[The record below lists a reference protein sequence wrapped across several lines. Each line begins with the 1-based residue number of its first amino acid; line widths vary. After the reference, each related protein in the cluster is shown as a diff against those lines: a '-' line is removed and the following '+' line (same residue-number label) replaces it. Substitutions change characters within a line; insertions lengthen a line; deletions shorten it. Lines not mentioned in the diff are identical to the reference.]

1 MFQKFGQQLKPI
13 INRSS
18 SENRKEQSVT
28 KPNYHFTQKR
38 ERSESKVQQSTVED
52 QNQNSLKP
60 QSNLIQSIP
69 AAQRLTIKLPDL
81 KGYQKQM
88 EKSISG
94 ADLTKKPPL
103 LKNRLIL
110 DSKTKQQ
117 LQGQQNSLTQTLPIK
132 SQREEGQGSQQQS
145 KNKIKI
151 THCSQSRAG
160 FDGIQD
166 KTNQDKELCLQLDDN
181 NHAFAV
187 MDGHGMDGEYVSSFI
202 KELLKYNLTKF
213 YKTFDFQKVFFE
225 MHQKMK
231 FQQEFGCQF
240 SGSTLTVVLIR
251 ENNIQCGWVGDSR
264 AILVKRNNNNGGN
277 LNVVE
282 LSVDHKPHLENERLR
297 IEQNGGVVD
306 TYHLPNGAPI
316 GPSRVWA
323 RGAQFPGLAMSRSL
337 GDTVAAAIG
346 VSQTPDIKSHDIDSK
361 DDIFIVLGSD
371 GIWEFL
377 DNQSIAELVY
387 PFYQKNDA
395 QGACQKIIQESV
407 AAWKA
412 HSEGIDDITAIVIF
426 FQYEL

>member
-18 SENRKEQSVT
+18 SENKKEQSIT

-38 ERSESKVQQSTVED
+38 ERSESKVQQSKVED
-52 QNQNSLKP
+52 QNQNSIKP
-60 QSNLIQSIP
+60 QTNLIQSVP
-69 AAQRLTIKLPDL
+69 AQRLTIKLPDL

-88 EKSISG
+88 EKSTSG
-94 ADLTKKPPL
+94 VDLTKKPPL
-103 LKNRLIL
+103 LKSRLIL
-110 DSKTKQQ
+110 DSKTKLQQ
-117 LQGQQNSLTQTLPIK
+117 QGQQSSQTQILPIK
-132 SQREEGQGSQQQS
+132 SQKEEVQGSQQQQT

-151 THCSQSRAG
+151 NYYSQSRAG

-181 NHAFAV
+181 NYAFSV

-202 KELLKYNLTKF
+202 KELLKYNITKF
-213 YKTFDFQKVFFE
+213 YKAFDFQKVFFE
-225 MHQKMK
+225 IHQKMK
-231 FQQEFGCQF
+231 FQSEFGCQF
-240 SGSTLTVVLIR
+240 SGSTLTVVLIK
-251 ENNIQCGWVGDSR
+251 ENIIQCGWVGDSR
-264 AILVKRNNNNGGN
+264 AILVKKNINNGCN

-282 LSVDHKPHLENERLR
+282 LSMDHKPHLDNERLR

-346 VSQTPDIKSHDIDSK
+346 VSQTPDIKSININIQE
-361 DDIFIVLGSD
+361 DIFIVLASD

-377 DNQSIAELVY
+377 DNQCIAELVY
-387 PFYQKNDA
+387 PFYQKNDP

>member
-38 ERSESKVQQSTVED
+38 ERSESRVPQSTVED
-52 QNQNSLKP
+52 QNQNNLKQ
-60 QSNLIQSIP
+60 QSNFNQNAP
-69 AAQRLTIKLPDL
+69 AQRLTVKLPDL

-88 EKSISG
+88 EKSTSG

-117 LQGQQNSLTQTLPIK
+117 PQGQQTSLTQTLPIK
-132 SQREEGQGSQQQS
+132 SQREDIQTSQQQG
-145 KNKIKI
+145 KNKLKI
-151 THCSQSRAG
+151 SHYSQSRAG
-160 FDGIQD
+160 FDGIQE
-166 KTNQDKELCLQLDDN
+166 KTNQDRELCLQLDDYN
-181 NHAFAV
+181 YAFAV

-213 YKTFDFQKVFFE
+213 YKVFDFQKVFFE

-231 FQQEFGCQF
+231 FQTEFGCQF
-240 SGSTLTVVLIR
+240 SGSTLTVLLIR
-251 ENNIQCGWVGDSR
+251 ENTISCGWVGDSR
-264 AILVKRNNNNGGN
+264 AILVKKNQNN
-277 LNVVE
+277 LNVIE
-282 LSVDHKPHLENERLR
+282 LSMDHKPHLENERQR

-323 RGAQFPGLAMSRSL
+323 KGAQFPGLAMSRSL

-346 VSQTPDIKSHDIDSK
+346 VSQTPDIKSLEIDNK
-361 DDIFIVLGSD
+361 EDIFIVLGSD

-377 DNQSIAELVY
+377 DNQSIAEMVY
-387 PFYQKNDA
+387 PFYQKNDV
-395 QGACQKIIQESV
+395 QGACQKIIQEAV
-407 AAWKA
+407 AGWKA
-412 HSEGIDDITAIVIF
+412 HSEGIDDITAIIIF
-426 FQYEL
+426 FQNEL

>member
-18 SENRKEQSVT
+18 SENKKEQPIA

-38 ERSESKVQQSTVED
+38 DRSESRVQQSTVED

-60 QSNLIQSIP
+60 QSNLIQSVP
-69 AAQRLTIKLPDL
+69 AQRLTIKLPDL

-88 EKSISG
+88 EKSTSG

-117 LQGQQNSLTQTLPIK
+117 LQGQQSLLTQTLPIK
-132 SQREEGQGSQQQS
+132 SQREESQTTQQQG

-151 THCSQSRAG
+151 THYSQSRAG
-160 FDGIQD
+160 FDGIQE
-166 KTNQDKELCLQLDDN
+166 KTNQDRELCLQLDDN
-181 NHAFAV
+181 NYAFAV

-213 YKTFDFQKVFFE
+213 YKVFDFQKVFFE

-231 FQQEFGCQF
+231 FQTEFGCQF
-240 SGSTLTVVLIR
+240 SGSTLTVLLIR
-251 ENNIQCGWVGDSR
+251 ENTISCGWVGDSR
-264 AILVKRNNNNGGN
+264 AILVKRNNNNNN

-282 LSVDHKPHLENERLR
+282 LSIDHKPHLENERQR

-346 VSQTPDIKSHDIDSK
+346 VSQTPDIKQLEIDNK
-361 DDIFIVLGSD
+361 EDIFIVLGSD

-407 AAWKA
+407 AGWKA